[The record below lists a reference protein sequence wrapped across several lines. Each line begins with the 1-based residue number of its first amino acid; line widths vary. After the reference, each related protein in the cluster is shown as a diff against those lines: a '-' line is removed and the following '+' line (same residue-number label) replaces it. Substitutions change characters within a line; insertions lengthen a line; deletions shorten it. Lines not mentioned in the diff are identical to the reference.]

1 MGFKVGRYRRFSMID
16 GKSYTSDYFLGRTG
30 GLSMVKAYVLIKME
44 SGKEDEVTREIMKL
58 PVTEEAHTVF
68 GMYDLVAEIRGR
80 DMETLVEFITQKIRR
95 IPGIAD
101 TQTLLVV
108 DVELD
113 MSSRLAS

>member
-1 MGFKVGRYRRFSMID
+1 
-16 GKSYTSDYFLGRTG
+16 
-30 GLSMVKAYVLIKME
+30 MVKAYVLIKME
-44 SGKEDEVTREIMKL
+44 SGKEEEVTREILDL

-68 GMYDLVAEIRGR
+68 GEFDLVVEIRGR
-80 DMETLVEFITQKIRR
+80 DMETLVEFITQRIRR

-113 MSSRLAS
+113 MTSRLAS